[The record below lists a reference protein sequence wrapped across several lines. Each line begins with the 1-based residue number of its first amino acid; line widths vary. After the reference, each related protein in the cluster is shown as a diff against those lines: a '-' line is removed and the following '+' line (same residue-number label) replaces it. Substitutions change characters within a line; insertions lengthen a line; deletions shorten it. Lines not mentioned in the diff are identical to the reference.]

1 METGSFDE
9 RTERNISTL
18 LPEAQKA
25 ARQWF
30 KLARNEAVNQGYEA
44 KIICGTRTYAEQN
57 DLYRQ
62 RPKVTNA
69 RGGQSWH
76 NFGLAWDFGIFQDR
90 NYLPNHPLYTT
101 LGKLYAKLTAWSGEE
116 HGNPL
121 QIRRICSSINSEAFP
136 KRAEVSK
143 HDLSSPM
150 TQTAV
155 TTSVVLANTLAVVCM
170 ATSELNPLLEYV
182 QNGASVAAVM
192 GIFLWREMKRAERYE
207 KLYDQERRQ
216 RITAE
221 RKCSSCMFMKLAH
234 EQFAGIHSQK
244 GNAPSPENHRRSL
257 TTGQ

>member
-1 METGSFDE
+1 
-9 RTERNISTL
+9 
-18 LPEAQKA
+18 
-25 ARQWF
+25 
-30 KLARNEAVNQGYEA
+30 
-44 KIICGTRTYAEQN
+44 
-57 DLYRQ
+57 
-62 RPKVTNA
+62 
-69 RGGQSWH
+69 
-76 NFGLAWDFGIFQDR
+76 
-90 NYLPNHPLYTT
+90 
-101 LGKLYAKLTAWSGEE
+101 
-116 HGNPL
+116 
-121 QIRRICSSINSEAFP
+121 
-136 KRAEVSK
+136 
-143 HDLSSPM
+143 M

-170 ATSELNPLLEYV
+170 ATLELNPLLEYV

-257 TTGQ
+257 TTEQ

>member
-1 METGSFDE
+1 
-9 RTERNISTL
+9 
-18 LPEAQKA
+18 
-25 ARQWF
+25 
-30 KLARNEAVNQGYEA
+30 
-44 KIICGTRTYAEQN
+44 
-57 DLYRQ
+57 
-62 RPKVTNA
+62 
-69 RGGQSWH
+69 
-76 NFGLAWDFGIFQDR
+76 
-90 NYLPNHPLYTT
+90 
-101 LGKLYAKLTAWSGEE
+101 
-116 HGNPL
+116 
-121 QIRRICSSINSEAFP
+121 
-136 KRAEVSK
+136 
-143 HDLSSPM
+143 M

-244 GNAPSPENHRRSL
+244 GNARSGKSGPDNLKILRYFLPDLYQKSCRQSPAAY
-257 TTGQ
+257 

>member
-1 METGSFDE
+1 
-9 RTERNISTL
+9 
-18 LPEAQKA
+18 
-25 ARQWF
+25 
-30 KLARNEAVNQGYEA
+30 LA
-44 KIICGTRTYAEQN
+44 
-57 DLYRQ
+57 
-62 RPKVTNA
+62 
-69 RGGQSWH
+69 
-76 NFGLAWDFGIFQDR
+76 NFTQ
-90 NYLPNHPLYTT
+90 
-101 LGKLYAKLTAWSGEE
+101 KLTAWSGEE

-257 TTGQ
+257 TTEQ

>member
-1 METGSFDE
+1 
-9 RTERNISTL
+9 
-18 LPEAQKA
+18 
-25 ARQWF
+25 
-30 KLARNEAVNQGYEA
+30 
-44 KIICGTRTYAEQN
+44 
-57 DLYRQ
+57 
-62 RPKVTNA
+62 
-69 RGGQSWH
+69 
-76 NFGLAWDFGIFQDR
+76 
-90 NYLPNHPLYTT
+90 
-101 LGKLYAKLTAWSGEE
+101 
-116 HGNPL
+116 
-121 QIRRICSSINSEAFP
+121 
-136 KRAEVSK
+136 
-143 HDLSSPM
+143 M

-257 TTGQ
+257 TSPFTNLPALRQSQCTNTS